1 MADGRVE
8 AKTARQ
14 VEMWRERI
22 AEHER
27 SGLSVREFCKAHGLT
42 AWSFYFWRKRLREA
56 GPVRFALIERAPACH
71 DSALDAQVEV
81 VLGGGEEKLA
91 MAGTVGIRSGGYA
104 ILPTTTQLVR
114 TVATASAVI
123 AGIEAVQMIRKGQVL
138 WDYQS

>member
-1 MADGRVE
+1 MVPFLGPD
-8 AKTARQ
+8 KTSQQLETA
-14 VEMWRERI
+14 
-22 AEHER
+22 AGSR
-27 SGLSVREFCKAHGLT
+27 SGAVRMDRT
-42 AWSFYFWRKRLREA
+42 RA
-56 GPVRFALIERAPACH
+56 GHH
-71 DSALDAQVEV
+71 DSVLEAQVEV